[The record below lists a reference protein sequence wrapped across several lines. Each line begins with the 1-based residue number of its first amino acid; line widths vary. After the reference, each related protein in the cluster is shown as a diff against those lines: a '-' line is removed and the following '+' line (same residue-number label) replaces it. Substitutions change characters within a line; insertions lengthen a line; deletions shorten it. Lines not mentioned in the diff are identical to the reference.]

1 VFAISLVQLC
11 CKKSDAEN
19 SLYDEAPQVR
29 AQSASVSGLSFE
41 CPKLVDMSTGNI
53 NTPFSLSYKVKN

>member
-1 VFAISLVQLC
+1 VFAISLVKLC

-19 SLYDEAPQVR
+19 SLYDEASQVR

-41 CPKLVDMSTGNI
+41 CPKLVDMSAGNI
-53 NTPFSLSYKVKN
+53 NTPFSLSCKVIN